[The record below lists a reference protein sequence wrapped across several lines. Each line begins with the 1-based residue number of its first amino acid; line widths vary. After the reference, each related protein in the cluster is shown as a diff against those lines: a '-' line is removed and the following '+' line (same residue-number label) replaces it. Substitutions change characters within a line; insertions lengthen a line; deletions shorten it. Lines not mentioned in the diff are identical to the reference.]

1 MKIFLIFYNIILLG
15 LLPLILPIGYIVAF
29 IKKEESDYFERF
41 GMINFK
47 YRPERTIWLH
57 CASVGEVLSISDFVA
72 HLREDMPNY
81 KIVVTT
87 MTASGKSV
95 AVKHKI
101 GDFVFLL
108 PVENYLAI
116 KYLTSYLNT
125 AAFIVLD
132 TELWPNM
139 VYATSSNAKLFLLN
153 GRLSDRSFPKYKAL
167 KMFFSPIINKFHKI
181 FVKSEEDKKRFQ
193 SISHKPQNVIF
204 MGNIK
209 YFLKNGILKNISPF
223 LMNSKFFLAAS
234 THRGE
239 EEIITDVLKHKDE
252 FEHIV
257 IAPRHVNRAEEVYNL
272 FGDAGFEVSYY
283 SAGRSAKVIV
293 IDQLG
298 ILKNFYP
305 YASKIFVGGSMVPHG
320 GHNIFEGIKHKK
332 IVATGIY
339 MENFSEIYRLSIK
352 HNVCFTINCP
362 EDLTKFLDCKDESL
376 NPDFDGFFEEIGC
389 KDENMISD
397 IVNVIKNEISC

>member
-15 LLPLILPIGYIVAF
+15 LLPLILPIGYIVAL

-41 GMINFK
+41 GVINFK
-47 YRPERTIWLH
+47 YRPEKTIWLH
-57 CASVGEVLSISDFVA
+57 CASVGEVVSICNFVA
-72 HLREDMPNY
+72 YLRKDMPNY

-95 AVKHKI
+95 AVKQKI

-116 KYLTSYLNT
+116 KYLISYLNT
-125 AAFIVLD
+125 VAFIVLD

-139 VYATSSNAKLFLLN
+139 VYATSGKARLFLLN

-167 KMFFSPIINKFHKI
+167 KVFFSPIMGRFSKI

-193 SISHKPQNVIF
+193 SIAPNPQNVVF

-209 YFLKNGILKNISPF
+209 YSSKNDDLKHIPLF

-239 EEIITDVLKHKDE
+239 EEIIADVFKHKDE

-257 IAPRHVNRAEEVYNL
+257 IAPRHVNRAEDVYNL
-272 FGDAGFEVSYY
+272 FEDAGFDVSYY
-283 SAGRSAKVIV
+283 SSGRSAKVIV

-320 GHNIFEGIKHKK
+320 GHNTFEAIQHKK
-332 IVATGIY
+332 IVATGIH

-352 HNVCFTINCP
+352 HNVCFIINRP

-376 NPDFDGFFEEIGC
+376 NPDFDGFFEEIGS
-389 KDENMISD
+389 KNENMISD

>member
-1 MKIFLIFYNIILLG
+1 MKIFLIFYNAILLS
-15 LLPLILPIGYIVAF
+15 LLPLILPIGYLVASM
-29 IKKEESDYFERF
+29 KKEENDYFERF
-41 GMINFK
+41 GIVSFEH
-47 YRPERTIWLH
+47 RPDKSIWFH
-57 CASVGEVLSISDFVA
+57 CASVGEVLSIADFVA
-72 HLREDMPNY
+72 HIRGEMPDY

-95 AVKHKI
+95 AIKQRI
-101 GDFVFLL
+101 GDFVFLM
-108 PVENYLAI
+108 PTENYFAI
-116 KYLTSYLNT
+116 KYLVGYFNT
-125 AAFIVLD
+125 AAFVVLD

-139 VYATSSNAKLFLLN
+139 VYATSSTAKLFLLN
-153 GRLSDRSFPKYKAL
+153 GRLSDRSFPKYRLL
-167 KMFFSPIINKFHKI
+167 KIFFSPILGRFSKI
-181 FVKSEEDKKRFQ
+181 FAKSEEDKRRFQ
-193 SISHKPQNVIF
+193 SIAPNHQDVVF

-209 YFLKNGILKNISPF
+209 YSLKSVYTEKIHDF
-223 LMNSKFFLAAS
+223 LMNSRFFLGAS
-234 THRGE
+234 THKGE
-239 EEIITDVLKHKDE
+239 EEIIADVLKHKDE

-257 IAPRHVNRAEEVYNL
+257 IAPRHLNRAEEVYNL

-298 ILKNFYP
+298 ILKDFYP

-320 GHNIFEGIKHKK
+320 GHNIFEAIKHKK
-332 IVATGIY
+332 IVATGVY

-352 HNVCFTINCP
+352 HNVCFTINSP
-362 EDLTKFLDCKDESL
+362 EDLLKFLDCKDESL

-389 KDENMISD
+389 KNENMISD